1 MKKKVLAVLLSAALL
16 MMASSCS
23 IPVIGDLFESE
34 SSLGKT
40 NNTAV
45 TIAAAMKDYLKNK
58 KKTDLALYGLE
69 MILNSDGNGTVKLYY
84 TAALPDKAAYSDIYV
99 SEVDSKTGHV
109 ERFGRQIM
117 PKTGSRRFK
126 WCGNAGQSMRPLYRW
141 TAKKPFPAGLRRSAR
156 IWNFIMIT
164 YRLP

>member
-58 KKTDLALYGLE
+58 K
-69 MILNSDGNGTVKLYY
+69 NVK
-84 TAALPDKAAYSDIYV
+84 
-99 SEVDSKTGHV
+99 
-109 ERFGRQIM
+109 
-117 PKTGSRRFK
+117 RR
-126 WCGNAGQSMRPLYRW
+126 
-141 TAKKPFPAGLRRSAR
+141 
-156 IWNFIMIT
+156 
-164 YRLP
+164 

>member
-1 MKKKVLAVLLSAALL
+1 

-99 SEVDSKTGHV
+99 SELIPKPAMLNGLAGKLCQRRDHAVSNGAGMPGNRCGLFTG
-109 ERFGRQIM
+109 
-117 PKTGSRRFK
+117 
-126 WCGNAGQSMRPLYRW
+126 GQRKSHFQR
-141 TAKKPFPAGLRRSAR
+141 G
-156 IWNFIMIT
+156 
-164 YRLP
+164 